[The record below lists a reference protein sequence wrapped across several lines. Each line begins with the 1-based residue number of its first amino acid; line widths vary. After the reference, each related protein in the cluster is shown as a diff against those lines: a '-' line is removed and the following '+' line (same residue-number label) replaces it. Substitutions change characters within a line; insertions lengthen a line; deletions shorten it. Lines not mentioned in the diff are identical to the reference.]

1 MPTEEGKQVLRLLA
15 DGKIDADQAY
25 RLLKAIGDV
34 SEGTAPRAAFPS
46 RAPHSPE
53 TPFPPDV
60 PVSPTAAERPLF
72 PPDAPIP
79 PGLGRRTLRIR
90 VLSGGKT
97 KVNIAIPLGIARMG
111 KTKIA
116 ASGLVREQLA
126 KFGIDLDD
134 VLRHIAHSG
143 TIVDV
148 ADGDDRVMI
157 DVE

>member
-1 MPTEEGKQVLRLLA
+1 MPSEEGKQVLKLLA
-15 DGKIDADQAY
+15 EGKIDPDQAY

-34 SEGTAPRAAFPS
+34 SEAQPPRAPVPPGAPS
-46 RAPHSPE
+46 GP
-53 TPFPPDV
+53 
-60 PVSPTAAERPLF
+60 ERPLF

-90 VLSGGKT
+90 VLSGSKT

-148 ADGDDRVMI
+148 SDGDDRVMI

>member
-1 MPTEEGKQVLRLLA
+1 MPTEEGKQVLKLLA
-15 DGKIDADQAY
+15 EGKIDAEQAY

-34 SEGTAPRAAFPS
+34 DESGASQAHPPR
-46 RAPHSPE
+46 
-53 TPFPPDV
+53 PPG
-60 PVSPTAAERPLF
+60 AERPLF

-79 PGLGRRTLRIR
+79 PGLGRRTLRIM
-90 VLSGGKT
+90 VTSAGKS

-134 VLRHIAHSG
+134 VLRHISHSG
-143 TIVDV
+143 PIVDIS
-148 ADGDDRVMI
+148 DGDDRVLI
-157 DVE
+157 VVE

>member
-1 MPTEEGKQVLRLLA
+1 MPSEEGKQVLKLLSE
-15 DGKIDADQAY
+15 GKIDAEQAY

-34 SEGTAPRAAFPS
+34 EEKPG
-46 RAPHSPE
+46 
-53 TPFPPDV
+53 
-60 PVSPTAAERPLF
+60 PTAGPGPEGADRPLF

-79 PGLGRRTLRIR
+79 PGLGRRTLRIM
-90 VLSGGKT
+90 VTSAGKS

-134 VLRHIAHSG
+134 VLRHISHSG
-143 TIVDV
+143 PIVDI

-157 DVE
+157 VVE

>member
-1 MPTEEGKQVLRLLA
+1 MPTEEGKQVLQLLA

-34 SEGTAPRAAFPS
+34 EEKERADAAAPGHGGA
-46 RAPHSPE
+46 
-53 TPFPPDV
+53 D
-60 PVSPTAAERPLF
+60 RPLF
-72 PPDAPIP
+72 PPDAPVP
-79 PGLGRRTLRIR
+79 PGLGRRTLRIM
-90 VLSGGKT
+90 VTSGGKS

-134 VLRHIAHSG
+134 VLRHISHSG
-143 TIVDV
+143 PIVDIS
-148 ADGDDRVMI
+148 DGDDRVMI
-157 DVE
+157 VVE

>member
-1 MPTEEGKQVLRLLA
+1 MPTEEGKQVLKLLA
-15 DGKIDADQAY
+15 EGKIDAEQAY

-34 SEGTAPRAAFPS
+34 DESGAHP
-46 RAPHSPE
+46 PH
-53 TPFPPDV
+53 PPH
-60 PVSPTAAERPLF
+60 PPAGARPLF

-79 PGLGRRTLRIR
+79 PGLGRRTLRIM
-90 VLSGGKT
+90 VTSGGKS

-134 VLRHIAHSG
+134 VLRHISHSG
-143 TIVDV
+143 PIVDIS
-148 ADGDDRVMI
+148 DGDDRVLI
-157 DVE
+157 VVE

>member
-1 MPTEEGKQVLRLLA
+1 
-15 DGKIDADQAY
+15 AY

-34 SEGTAPRAAFPS
+34 DEKERSAGPAGGHGTA
-46 RAPHSPE
+46 
-53 TPFPPDV
+53 D
-60 PVSPTAAERPLF
+60 RPLF

-79 PGLGRRTLRIR
+79 PGLGRRTLRIM
-90 VLSGGKT
+90 VTSSGKS

-134 VLRHIAHSG
+134 VLRHISHSG
-143 TIVDV
+143 PIVDIS
-148 ADGDDRVMI
+148 DGDDRVMI
-157 DVE
+157 VVE

>member
-1 MPTEEGKQVLRLLA
+1 MPTEEGKQVLKLLA
-15 DGKIDADQAY
+15 EGKIDAEQAY

-34 SEGTAPRAAFPS
+34 DESGAQPPHGPHPPS
-46 RAPHSPE
+46 
-53 TPFPPDV
+53 
-60 PVSPTAAERPLF
+60 AERPLF

-79 PGLGRRTLRIR
+79 PGLGRRTLRIM
-90 VLSGGKT
+90 VTSGGKS

-134 VLRHIAHSG
+134 VLRHISHSG
-143 TIVDV
+143 PIVDIS
-148 ADGDDRVMI
+148 DGDDRVLI
-157 DVE
+157 VVE

>member
-1 MPTEEGKQVLRLLA
+1 MPTEEGKQVLKLLSE
-15 DGKIDADQAY
+15 GKIDADQAY

-34 SEGTAPRAAFPS
+34 EEKERSQGEHAG
-46 RAPHSPE
+46 HSGA
-53 TPFPPDV
+53 D
-60 PVSPTAAERPLF
+60 RPLF

-79 PGLGRRTLRIR
+79 PGLGRRTLRIM
-90 VLSGGKT
+90 VTSAGKS

-134 VLRHIAHSG
+134 VLRHISHSG
-143 TIVDV
+143 PIVDI

-157 DVE
+157 VVE

>member
-1 MPTEEGKQVLRLLA
+1 MPSEEGKQVLTLLA

-25 RLLKAIGDV
+25 RLLKAIGDIAD
-34 SEGTAPRAAFPS
+34 APRPPGPS
-46 RAPHSPE
+46 ARTSARPE
-53 TPFPPDV
+53 RSF
-60 PVSPTAAERPLF
+60 F

-79 PGLGRRTLRIR
+79 PGLGRRTLRIT
-90 VLSGGKT
+90 VTSGGKS

-134 VLRHIAHSG
+134 VLRDITHSG
-143 TIVDV
+143 PIVDIS
-148 ADGDDRVMI
+148 DGDDRVMI
-157 DVE
+157 VVE

>member
-1 MPTEEGKQVLRLLA
+1 MPSDEGKQVLRLLA
-15 DGKIDADQAY
+15 DGKIDAEQAY

-34 SEGTAPRAAFPS
+34 FEVPAPFH
-46 RAPHSPE
+46 PHGPE
-53 TPFPPDV
+53 HQPF
-60 PVSPTAAERPLF
+60 S
-72 PPDAPIP
+72 PDAPVP

-90 VLSGGKT
+90 VQSGGKT

-134 VLRHIAHSG
+134 VLKHIAHSG
-143 TIVDV
+143 PIVDV
-148 ADGDDRVMI
+148 SDGDDRVMI